1 MLLTVAAVTAIA
13 AVIAALMP
21 AIGRS
26 GQALIMSADVANER
40 LSSRVEIVQATGV
53 PDDTLVL
60 AWAKNTGA
68 TTVTAVDKA
77 DVFFGPQTNF
87 IRIPYDVDPG
97 CAAPC
102 WSYVLEND
110 TKWNP
115 TSTIKLTLSIVDPL
129 AAGETYYLKL
139 VTPSG
144 VEDTKFF
151 TL

>member
-1 MLLTVAAVTAIA
+1 MTAIA

-26 GQALIMSADVANER
+26 GQALVMSADVANDR

-53 PDDTLVL
+53 VGQTRML
-60 AWAKNTGA
+60 AWVKNTG
-68 TTVTAVDKA
+68 TTTIIAVDKS
-77 DVFFGPQTNF
+77 DVFFGPETDF
-87 IRIPYDVDPG
+87 ARIPYGGPG
-97 CAAPC
+97 CTSPC
-102 WSYVLEND
+102 WSYSVEND

-115 TSTIKLTLSIVDPL
+115 TATIKLTVLITAPL
-129 AAGETYYLKL
+129 AAGQTYYLKF
-139 VTPSG
+139 VAPNG